1 MKVNVVLA
9 VALGVEALLIPFDGA
24 EDPVDVGPVAPHVH
38 EKADGPWLAA
48 PAEVLEVPFAYEM
61 EMAADGN
68 VHVVS
73 CASVSRLCGTRLY

>member
-1 MKVNVVLA
+1 MPIPAVAPAFDVEDALFPPNVKVNVVLA

-48 PAEVLEVPFAYEM
+48 PAEVLEVPFA
-61 EMAADGN
+61 
-68 VHVVS
+68 
-73 CASVSRLCGTRLY
+73 